1 MDIPD
6 LKDHTHL
13 SRRQI
18 DEASLEAEFLVDR
31 LRISVGLAGLASYMR
46 LKREQLEDCL
56 ENFRG
61 NCTCSSTCQGFL
73 LLEWFAMVATE
84 PFKWIQMNTTY
95 QQKQSWAAKIM
106 SNNDIHSPTVLI
118 NFLAGSP
125 CSDLACWKH
134 FSAGCEAYT
143 AKDSE
148 VSVLPLLTTGKSVV
162 PRPGWHQHLWSITFF
177 FFTHPPYNQFI

>member
-61 NCTCSSTCQGFL
+61 NCTCQAHAKVSCCWNGLQWLQWNPSNGF
-73 LLEWFAMVATE
+73 
-84 PFKWIQMNTTY
+84 K
-95 QQKQSWAAKIM
+95 
-106 SNNDIHSPTVLI
+106 
-118 NFLAGSP
+118 
-125 CSDLACWKH
+125 
-134 FSAGCEAYT
+134 
-143 AKDSE
+143 
-148 VSVLPLLTTGKSVV
+148 
-162 PRPGWHQHLWSITFF
+162 
-177 FFTHPPYNQFI
+177 